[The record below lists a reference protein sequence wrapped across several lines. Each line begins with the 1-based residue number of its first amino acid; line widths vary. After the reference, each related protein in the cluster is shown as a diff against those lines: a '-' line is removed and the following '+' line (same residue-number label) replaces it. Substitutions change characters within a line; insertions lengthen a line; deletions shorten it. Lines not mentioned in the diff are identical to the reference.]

1 MAHITNRFTKG
12 SGCYICNSCG
22 LKTRSTGD
30 NGQCHLCENCY
41 DLAGFDNMVSDDG
54 IESLT
59 EGNIADIRN
68 MAANLIQ
75 RGGTVSFDNLNFLF
89 AEEPVETFYLVTVTG
104 FGADD
109 LDIEPILLAV
119 DANKSSRARRAAK
132 QELTAAGISITGLKF
147 NACKA

>member
-1 MAHITNRFTKG
+1 MTATTNRFTKG
-12 SGCYICNSCG
+12 SGCYNCNSCG

-89 AEEPVETFYLVTVTG
+89 AEEPTETFYLVTITG
-104 FGADD
+104 PDTE
-109 LDIEPILLAV
+109 LLLAV

-132 QELTAAGISITGLKF
+132 QELTAAGIDITGLKF
-147 NACKA
+147 NACRA

>member
-41 DLAGFDNMVSDDG
+41 DLAGFDNMVSDNG

-89 AEEPVETFYLVTVTG
+89 AEEPIGTFYLVTITG
-104 FGADD
+104 PDT
-109 LDIEPILLAV
+109 EILLVV

>member
-1 MAHITNRFTKG
+1 MTATTNRFTKG
-12 SGCYICNSCG
+12 SGCYTCNSCG

-89 AEEPVETFYLVTVTG
+89 VEEPVETFYLVTITG
-104 FGADD
+104 PDTE
-109 LDIEPILLAV
+109 LLLAV

-132 QELTAAGISITGLKF
+132 QELTAAGVSITGLKF

>member
-41 DLAGFDNMVSDDG
+41 DLAGFDNTVSDNG

-89 AEEPVETFYLVTVTG
+89 AEEPIGTFYLVTITG
-104 FGADD
+104 PDTE
-109 LDIEPILLAV
+109 LLLAV
-119 DANKSSRARRAAK
+119 DANKSRRARRAAK

>member
-1 MAHITNRFTKG
+1 MAPITNRFTKG
-12 SGCYICNSCG
+12 SGCYTCNSCG

-89 AEEPVETFYLVTVTG
+89 AEEPVETFYLVTITG
-104 FGADD
+104 PDTE
-109 LDIEPILLAV
+109 LLLAV

>member
-41 DLAGFDNMVSDDG
+41 DLAGFDNRVSDDG

-89 AEEPVETFYLVTVTG
+89 AEEPIGTFYLVTIIGPDT
-104 FGADD
+104 
-109 LDIEPILLAV
+109 EILLAV